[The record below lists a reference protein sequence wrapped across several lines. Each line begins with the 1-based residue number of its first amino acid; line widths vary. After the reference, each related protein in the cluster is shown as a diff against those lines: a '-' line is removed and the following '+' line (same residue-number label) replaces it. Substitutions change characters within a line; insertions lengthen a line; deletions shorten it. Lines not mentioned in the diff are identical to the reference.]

1 MPSSKVSPAG
11 GVAVHGS
18 MERSLLDRICRGEA
32 GLAWSC
38 ATWPFVIIW
47 TGISFYLG
55 ACLHVLLMRAWYGLW
70 GLLCGCCF
78 QYTDGTFQ
86 GRKAMGNDDPV
97 DWVRASD
104 LEGVSGKEIRLF
116 EGKIQA
122 ADLCQGAV
130 GDCWLVSAFA
140 CAAEQP
146 ACIRHC
152 FITKEANRRGKYLV
166 KIFDAQKLQWV
177 RITVDDLIPCK
188 NGTRR
193 PLYMKAHQNELWA
206 MLLEKAFAKFCG
218 SYEAL
223 SGGKTMWGMRAV
235 TGDSTFSL
243 HSEGQGASKRW
254 KRFDFVSHKDGKDK
268 RAAGL
273 YATEEAYNSEQA
285 WVLLQRYT
293 NAKGLLGASGVEVSQ
308 SDAKKVGGGLN
319 GEDLDESVGLVAG
332 HAYSILEARELGL
345 IPGLSLGAGVLGR
358 TKLVHLRN
366 PWGAFEWK
374 GAWGDG
380 SKEWKENPLVRQRL
394 KPSHDNDGSFW
405 MPWDDF
411 QRIFSVISVCDRSTN
426 RDLAMDVHE
435 EMGSCGVLL
444 GCAMG
449 CAEYWL
455 CCLGL
460 RVLYCGYTGTGKTRK
475 ANRDFGCCVLGGAPE
490 NEVMVR

>member
-104 LEGVSGKEIRLF
+104 LEGVSGKEMRLF

-218 SYEAL
+218 SCAPTHVRWTWGTLSPAQGTSGYPLSVWAPPWPLAL
-223 SGGKTMWGMRAV
+223 HLSAPARP
-235 TGDSTFSL
+235 
-243 HSEGQGASKRW
+243 
-254 KRFDFVSHKDGKDK
+254 
-268 RAAGL
+268 
-273 YATEEAYNSEQA
+273 AYP
-285 WVLLQRYT
+285 R
-293 NAKGLLGASGVEVSQ
+293 GPR
-308 SDAKKVGGGLN
+308 
-319 GEDLDESVGLVAG
+319 LDC
-332 HAYSILEARELGL
+332 
-345 IPGLSLGAGVLGR
+345 R
-358 TKLVHLRN
+358 TSRRN
-366 PWGAFEWK
+366 
-374 GAWGDG
+374 DC
-380 SKEWKENPLVRQRL
+380 
-394 KPSHDNDGSFW
+394 H
-405 MPWDDF
+405 
-411 QRIFSVISVCDRSTN
+411 
-426 RDLAMDVHE
+426 
-435 EMGSCGVLL
+435 
-444 GCAMG
+444 
-449 CAEYWL
+449 
-455 CCLGL
+455 
-460 RVLYCGYTGTGKTRK
+460 
-475 ANRDFGCCVLGGAPE
+475 
-490 NEVMVR
+490 